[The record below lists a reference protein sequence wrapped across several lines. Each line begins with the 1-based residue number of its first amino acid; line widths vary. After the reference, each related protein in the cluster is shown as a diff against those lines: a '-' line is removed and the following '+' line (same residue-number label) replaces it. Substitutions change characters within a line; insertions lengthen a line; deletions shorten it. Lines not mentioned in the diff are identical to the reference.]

1 MTRKFC
7 KIRRHKITDELL
19 TKERRLM
26 RALADAGYTVSPARI
41 GGQLIART
49 IQPRN

>member
-7 KIRRHKITDELL
+7 KQVPHKFISEQAR
-19 TKERRLM
+19 KQRRLM

-41 GGQLIART
+41 GGQDVART